1 MNFQFEDLTT
11 GAGIAAAAA
20 AAMVLIQILKAAIPG
35 IFVRITGAAW
45 ITFLLAV
52 LYVVAG
58 FVVAAPPGAT
68 PANFYLALFLSW
80 AACVTAAL
88 GLYQAA
94 TNGIEFQRSQTPPAL
109 NTPSDGPIR

>member
-20 AAMVLIQILKAAIPG
+20 AAMVLIQILKAAIPS
-35 IFVRITGAAW
+35 IFARITGAAW
-45 ITFLLAV
+45 ITGLLAL

-58 FVVAAPPGAT
+58 FVLSAPEGAT
-68 PANFYLALFLSW
+68 QANFYLALFLSW

-94 TNGIEFQRSQTPPAL
+94 NNGIEFTRSQTPPAL
-109 NTPSDGPIR
+109 NTPPRDPIA